1 MEKKEYVS
9 PSFEVTE
16 MELGPVLDVISKGQE
31 NEDPA
36 APPFTGSFG
45 GFDGSDDDDDRG
57 RKGGQED
64 EDLFE

>member
-36 APPFTGSFG
+36 APPFAGS
-45 GFDGSDDDDDRG
+45 FDGSDDDDDDG
-57 RKGGQED
+57 RKGHQGD
-64 EDLFE
+64 EDLLE

>member
-16 MELGPVLDVISKGQE
+16 MELGPVLEVVSNGGDDGE
-31 NEDPA
+31 P

-45 GFDGSDDDDDRG
+45 GFDGSDDDDDGG
-57 RKGGQED
+57 RKGHQQD
-64 EDLFE
+64 EDLLE